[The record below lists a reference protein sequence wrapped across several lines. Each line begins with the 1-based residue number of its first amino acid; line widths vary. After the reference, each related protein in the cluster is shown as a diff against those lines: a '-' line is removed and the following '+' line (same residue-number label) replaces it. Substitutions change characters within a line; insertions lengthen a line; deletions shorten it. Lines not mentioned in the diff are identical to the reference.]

1 MRPQGRQA
9 DVPPERPG
17 VAMSI
22 AVQRVMPIAPAW
34 FVGQRLWS
42 RLVTLGLKLLRG
54 CPACGN
60 RPGGTARG
68 QRLHSTAGRG
78 HQRRAIWAVSSAGR
92 APALQAGGHWFEPS
106 TAHRRE
112 PLLTDVWRG
121 SRFRERFALVAP
133 CGSILEALE
142 AAECFH
148 GAFSAR
154 RRGRG
159 LSSGRCPARDS
170 SAASRSTSCRPGRG
184 FSACRSSFAATMVGR
199 LAG

>member
-42 RLVTLGLKLLRG
+42 RSVTLGLKLLRG
-54 CPACGN
+54 WPACGN

-106 TAHRRE
+106 TAHQSE
-112 PLLTDVWRG
+112 D
-121 SRFRERFALVAP
+121 
-133 CGSILEALE
+133 
-142 AAECFH
+142 
-148 GAFSAR
+148 
-154 RRGRG
+154 
-159 LSSGRCPARDS
+159 
-170 SAASRSTSCRPGRG
+170 
-184 FSACRSSFAATMVGR
+184 
-199 LAG
+199 